1 MFWLIKKS
9 LKINTFLSAEE
20 VQYKRKCQGGLAKL
34 TGEGGGPRSKKGWEP
49 LLYWMKSSF
58 EGNPAFTQRVFFQK
72 LTVAIS
78 SGFVCVGRLHA
89 CASHVDI
96 YI

>member
-9 LKINTFLSAEE
+9 LKINTFLSAAE

-49 LLYWMKSSF
+49 L
-58 EGNPAFTQRVFFQK
+58 V
-72 LTVAIS
+72 
-78 SGFVCVGRLHA
+78 
-89 CASHVDI
+89 
-96 YI
+96 